1 MIPAGTERSR
11 RARAPANA
19 TVPLGELREL
29 LREEDPALR
38 CLCLTLDDLGL
49 QLLGESAHPRWRKLD
64 PPIQIL
70 HERLGVTGEDVGLAA
85 SRGRRTPL
93 PETIEI
99 QVPPFASVSDSRRP
113 HSPQKSSPFR

>member
-1 MIPAGTERSR
+1 VGSRSR
-11 RARAPANA
+11 RRLGGACFA
-19 TVPLGELREL
+19 LGELREL

-64 PPIQIL
+64 PPIQTL

-93 PETIEI
+93 PEAIEI
-99 QVPPFASVSDSRRP
+99 QVAPFASVSDSRRP
-113 HSPQKSSPFR
+113 HSPQNSSPFR